1 MLKLNHVLKSSFALH
16 SRKYHCA
23 LHGID
28 MRNAVYG
35 LQNETFRLQPNCN
48 TSWAPDIHKW
58 GCVWVHLAM
67 FKIEVIV
74 LNCLDGGIE
83 VSISIYMYICIA
95 KCYMFN
101 RMLIVSSRWS
111 DSNYSQLCACAPA
124 TENWQQI
131 KCIPYITCIHQEFQ
145 QKMMR
150 RTTCSLCVCVCVFW
164 NVPGHHSI
172 FCLRMGGRKG
182 AELRATKFYTTLDV
196 KQKLATMKN
205 VTFLCF
211 MLR

>member
-1 MLKLNHVLKSSFALH
+1 MVSKMKHLDCNQIVTQAEPRIYTSEDV
-16 SRKYHCA
+16 CV
-23 LHGID
+23 G
-28 MRNAVYG
+28 
-35 LQNETFRLQPNCN
+35 TF
-48 TSWAPDIHKW
+48 
-58 GCVWVHLAM
+58 GYV
-67 FKIEVIV
+67 KIELIL
-74 LNCLDGGIE
+74 LNCLNGGIE

-150 RTTCSLCVCVCVFW
+150 RTTCSLCVCVCLKCSW
-164 NVPGHHSI
+164 ASQH
-172 FCLRMGGRKG
+172 LLLEDGR
-182 AELRATKFYTTLDV
+182 AEGSRT
-196 KQKLATMKN
+196 
-205 VTFLCF
+205 
-211 MLR
+211 